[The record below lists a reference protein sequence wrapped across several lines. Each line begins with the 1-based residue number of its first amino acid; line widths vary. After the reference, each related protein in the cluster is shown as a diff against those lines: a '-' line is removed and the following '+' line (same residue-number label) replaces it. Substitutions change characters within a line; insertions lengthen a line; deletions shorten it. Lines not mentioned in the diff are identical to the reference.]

1 MLPNRGLSCLGAF
14 VASVA
19 ISSCSDDVETVVPRS
34 EYATTNAQLEE
45 PQDQLL
51 KASKLKSKSDG
62 EGRKA

>member
-19 ISSCSDDVETVVPRS
+19 ISGCTDDVETLVPRS

-45 PQDQLL
+45 TQDPLV

-62 EGRKA
+62 KGQKA